1 VTVPGARM
9 RELAREGEL
18 TYVKFEEPADIDR
31 VQVQGE
37 ETDPHGFE
45 FFRGLGIVGYART
58 FKAWLRHF
66 PRPIFLAA
74 LRERE
79 VVSWVFLE
87 EHGARA
93 RDGNPIYVLRA
104 IETLPELRRK
114 RLGYRLLL
122 LVLAQVAG
130 HVVTKPLTKDA
141 RTFFLRAGFEEL
153 AEDGRSAVE
162 PRTFPGYVMMTPH
175 RRREVVAKLGEY
187 FPSHPGG
194 ADGESRGGRE
204 SG

>member
-1 VTVPGARM
+1 M
-9 RELAREGEL
+9 RELAREGGF

-31 VQVQGE
+31 VQIEGS
-37 ETDPHGFE
+37 ETDPGGFE

-79 VVSWVFLE
+79 VVSWVFVE
-87 EHGARA
+87 QHGDHA
-93 RDGNPIYVLRA
+93 RDGNPLYVLRA

-122 LVLAQVAG
+122 LVLAQVTG
-130 HVVTKPLTKDA
+130 HVLTKPLTKEA
-141 RTFFLRAGFEEL
+141 RTFFVRAGFEDLE
-153 AEDGRSAVE
+153 EGRSAVE
-162 PRTFPGYVMMTPH
+162 PRNFPGYVALSPH
-175 RRREVVAKLGEY
+175 KRREVVATLAEY

-194 ADGESRGGRE
+194 EPGGSREARTEGR
-204 SG
+204 